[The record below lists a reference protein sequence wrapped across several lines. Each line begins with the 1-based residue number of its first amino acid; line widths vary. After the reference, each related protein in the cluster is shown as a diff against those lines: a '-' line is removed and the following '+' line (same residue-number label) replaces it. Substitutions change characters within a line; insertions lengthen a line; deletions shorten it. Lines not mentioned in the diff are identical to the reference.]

1 MTASLSRY
9 LKDFSA
15 SKLEIAMAPPKY
27 FPDLDDLGRA
37 PALSTGVVA
46 INPPAPAAP
55 RVDVEAE
62 RREAFEEG
70 RLQAEKELGA
80 AHTAAIVELEERH
93 AAEMEA
99 LKTRCENEIA
109 AMIFDRFSDMGSQLA
124 DLYGGQ
130 VARAL
135 MPVLEASLVEKA
147 VAGLGR
153 LVSQTIAHGEACK
166 ITVKG
171 PTTLFEALKTH
182 LTDETLIFRHIETA
196 DIDLSVEFGD
206 SILVTRMAA
215 WADTVRKVL
224 A

>member
-15 SKLEIAMAPPKY
+15 PKMEMAMIPPKY
-27 FPDLDDLGRA
+27 FPELDDVM
-37 PALSTGVVA
+37 PTKGVVA
-46 INPPAPAAP
+46 ISPPAPPAQP
-55 RVDVEAE
+55 QIDIEAE
-62 RREAFEEG
+62 RRAAFEEG
-70 RLQAEKELGA
+70 RHQAEKELEA
-80 AHTAAIVELEERH
+80 AHTAAMVALEERH
-93 AAEMEA
+93 ATEMEA
-99 LKTRCENEIA
+99 LKTRCDNEVA

-124 DLYGGQ
+124 DIFGDQ

-135 MPVLEASLVEKA
+135 APVIEGALVEKA
-147 VAGLGR
+147 VADLGR
-153 LVSQTIAHGEACK
+153 LVRQTIAHGEACK

-171 PTTLFEALKTH
+171 TKDLFEALKTH
-182 LTDETLIFRHIETA
+182 LDDETLTFRHIETA

>member
-1 MTASLSRY
+1 MV
-9 LKDFSA
+9 
-15 SKLEIAMAPPKY
+15 PPKY
-27 FPDLDDLGRA
+27 FPDLDDMPSSVGI
-37 PALSTGVVA
+37 VA
-46 INPPAPAAP
+46 ISPSPQPKI
-55 RVDVEAE
+55 DLEAE

-70 RLQAEKELGA
+70 RIHAEKELGA
-80 AHTAAIVELEERH
+80 LHTAALVEIEERH

-99 LKTRCENEIA
+99 LKSRCENEVA

-124 DLYGGQ
+124 DLFGDQ

-135 MPVLEASLVEKA
+135 VPVIEASLVEKA
-147 VAGLGR
+147 VADLGR
-153 LVSQTIAHGEACK
+153 LVGQTIAHGEACK

-171 PTTLFEALKTH
+171 PVALFEALKTH